1 LSFLRHQLKINPV
14 TGGLPIKIEVAGF
27 FVVIDSPLRKTL
39 TPMSQVEKQLSARV
53 PQILQK
59 MPFWE
64 RTVGNLLHISE
75 GQNGLS
81 WMSFLRDTS
90 VAWLPKVMV
99 SRSLIE
105 ISESTFLEFLESGVI
120 YFSVPVAAKA
130 MHHFFRRQAEET
142 FNGKLTRKYLAIP
155 ADKLRQL
162 ATQPGEVALRKE
174 LPHILA
180 VKGASILGPM
190 VAVGLGCEY
199 LINYSKNLMTAKV
212 FKKDKYSDIV
222 NLSKG
227 QMNSGEESQVVTKS
241 LRRALGTLGLMGGT
255 FLGALAMARHGHKL
269 PQSPLKGVKEA
280 LIKNN
285 WKQLGHKLPE
295 NPFAAL
301 VKHFDYDT
309 TKGGFSI
316 SANQLRWFMLASV
329 PAYAD
334 AARDK
339 LERVESVSRLGVVM
353 GYLAFGQQ
361 ALEKGMLGIIKKFR
375 PDLYNAMVASVGPG
389 GKMQVMRL
397 TDVVDKTF
405 NKLKQSQSGGSIQVN
420 QLDNLFEKADEA
432 ALKVASDLDLKRAVT
447 GKNVLF
453 GVPMVA
459 GVLGTGIGITLL
471 NQFWTKYRFNKAQE
485 ALPLI
490 PPFQQHPPPS
500 RNTPPKETYNP
511 YESNRPAV
519 PVESSPF
526 QNSARGVRQFAG
538 YRPGL

>member
-1 LSFLRHQLKINPV
+1 
-14 TGGLPIKIEVAGF
+14 
-27 FVVIDSPLRKTL
+27 
-39 TPMSQVEKQLSARV
+39 MSQVEKQLSARV

-90 VAWLPKVMV
+90 VAWLPKIVV

-130 MHHFFRRQAEET
+130 MHHFFRRQAEES
-142 FNGKLTRKYLAIP
+142 FNGKLTRKYLAMP
-155 ADKLRQL
+155 ADELRQL
-162 ATQPGEVALRKE
+162 ATKPGEAILRKE

-180 VKGASILGPM
+180 VKTATILGPM
-190 VAVGLGCEY
+190 VAIGLGCEY
-199 LINYSKNLMTAKV
+199 LINYGKNLLTAKV

-227 QMNSGEESQVVTKS
+227 QMKSGEDSEVVTKS
-241 LRRALGTLGLMGGT
+241 IHRLLATLGLMGGT
-255 FLGALAMARHGHKL
+255 LLGALTIARYGHKL
-269 PQSPLKGVKEA
+269 PQTPLKGLKEA

-285 WKQLGHKLPE
+285 WKQLGYKLPD
-295 NPFAAL
+295 NPFAVL
-301 VKHFDYDT
+301 VKHFDYDA

-339 LERVESVSRLGVVM
+339 LEKVESVSRLGVVM

-361 ALEKGMLGIIKKFR
+361 ALEKGMLGVIKKCR
-375 PDLYNAMVASVGPG
+375 PDLYSAMIADVGPG

-397 TDVVDKTF
+397 TDVVDKAF
-405 NKLKQSQSGGSIQVN
+405 NKINLSQRGGSIQVS
-420 QLDNLFEKADEA
+420 QLDGLFEKADEA
-432 ALKVASDLDLKRAVT
+432 ALKVASDIELKRAVI

-453 GVPMVA
+453 GVPLVV
-459 GVLGTGIGITLL
+459 GVLGTGVGVTLL
-471 NQFWTKYRFNKAQE
+471 NQFWTKYRFNKAQQP
-485 ALPLI
+485 LPLGSFSGSVSQQ
-490 PPFQQHPPPS
+490 PFSTILNAHPTQFLS
-500 RNTPPKETYNP
+500 A
-511 YESNRPAV
+511 YESNKPTA
-519 PVESSPF
+519 PVYSSPF
-526 QNSARGVRQFAG
+526 QNSAMGVYKFAG